1 MQDKT
6 GIFKTDVELL
16 VIRKKGDNIMETSD
30 FIKEVYFNN
39 VKELFDELSPF
50 GKYKNVLEGYVF
62 RGESSAKYKLLP
74 SALREGNK
82 KSLFSL
88 SDLGVSNLG
97 TENEQQYAEFRL
109 LKRFFELADHNGIN
123 VPDIPF
129 MRNEVLNIF
138 TFIRTD
144 SFKDIWLPD
153 ELLELAALAQHY
165 GIPTRLIDWSIN
177 YMVSLYFAAY
187 GALKKED
194 KENDHIVL
202 WALNYRHIEFLKKM
216 ESRIPL
222 RLIKPTYN
230 RNPNLLAQKGVLSC
244 WTYKNRAA
252 FPESFDGIKEI
263 NVPVD
268 RTPLD
273 ELISNYV
280 NRNRINLEQSDS
292 SYTILLY
299 KFHLPIDE
307 VNILYKVLTNY
318 GYGADN
324 IFSGL
329 SGVFKRMEDDAL
341 FNNLIS
347 KNL

>member
-1 MQDKT
+1 MQ
-6 GIFKTDVELL
+6 
-16 VIRKKGDNIMETSD
+16 TSD
-30 FIKEVYFNN
+30 FIKNIYFSSVN
-39 VKELFDELSPF
+39 ELFEELSPF
-50 GKYKNVLEGYVF
+50 GKYKNVLDGYVF

-74 SALREGNK
+74 SSLREGNK
-82 KSLFSL
+82 NYLFSL
-88 SDLGVSNLG
+88 SDLRVSNLG

-129 MRNEVLNIF
+129 MRNEVLNLF
-138 TFIRTD
+138 TFIKTD
-144 SFKDIWLPD
+144 SFKDKDIWIPD

-177 YMVSLYFAAY
+177 HMVSLYFAAY

-194 KENDHIVL
+194 KENDHMVL
-202 WALNYRHIEFLKKM
+202 WALNYRHIEFLRGT

-252 FPESFDGIKEI
+252 FPESFDGFKEI
-263 NVPVD
+263 NEPVD
-268 RTPLD
+268 RRPLD

-280 NRNRINLEQSDS
+280 NRNKISLEQSDS

-307 VNILYKVLTNY
+307 VNTLYKVLTDY

-324 IFSGL
+324 IYSGL
-329 SGVFKRMEDDAL
+329 SGVFQRMKDDAL
-341 FNNLIS
+341 FNSLIS
-347 KNL
+347 KKL